1 MNSRLTGRLSRRFV
15 ALGVAVVAVVV
26 VGVGCFF
33 LGRLTAPTRS
43 GSYLAGYADGQIT
56 GVQQGRLYQGSQ
68 SLLPADA
75 KSAKD
80 AYKTGYQ
87 DGANDAFTLQFDG
100 GWKVGAPYIVTV
112 THASDGITYR
122 FAMRDTMEPGKS
134 YYTCAKSV
142 VCAR

>member
-1 MNSRLTGRLSRRFV
+1 MSRRSWRF
-15 ALGVAVVAVVV
+15 AGLGVALAA

-33 LGRLTAPTRS
+33 VGRLTAPTRS
-43 GSYLAGYADGQIT
+43 GGYLSGYTDGQIA
-56 GVQQGRLYQGSQ
+56 GVEQGRLIQGSE
-68 SLLPADA
+68 SLLPQDA

-100 GWKVGAPYIVTV
+100 GWKLNAPYIVTV
-112 THASDGITYR
+112 THATNGITYR
-122 FAMRDTMEPGKS
+122 FAMRDTMEAGKS
-134 YYTCAKSV
+134 YYVCAQSV

>member
-1 MNSRLTGRLSRRFV
+1 MSASLITKTPWLM
-15 ALGVAVVAVVV
+15 AAVGLPLAAI
-26 VGVGCFF
+26 GVGCFF
-33 LGRLTAPTRS
+33 AGRLTAPTRS
-43 GSYLAGYADGQIT
+43 GGYLAGYTDGQIA
-56 GVQQGRLYQGSQ
+56 GVEQGRLIQGSE

-80 AYKTGYQ
+80 AYATGYQ

-100 GWKVGAPYIVTV
+100 GWKIDAPYIVTV

-122 FAMRDTMEPGKS
+122 FASRDTMEPGKS
-134 YYTCAKSV
+134 YYLCAQSV